1 MLNMQFEL
9 LFSIFLFA
17 FSTQQLFQQG
27 DNDTGP
33 DYNNDDND
41 NGDQNGN
48 GMDNGDN
55 GVDVRPGLV
64 LTMNEGYLLARI
76 ESLERNF
83 NLLQGKF

>member
-1 MLNMQFEL
+1 MQFQL
-9 LFSIFLFA
+9 LFLIFLFA
-17 FSTQQLFQQG
+17 LSTQQLFQQG
-27 DNDTGP
+27 DNDTDP
-33 DYNNDDND
+33 DYNNGDND

-83 NLLQGKF
+83 QMLQGKF